1 MTRLTDHERREVA
14 GQSAEQR
21 YQYFIDRAVESG
33 QVWSLRSDD
42 GWVEVSSEDG
52 EPCMPVWP
60 HPDFAAEWATDGW
73 ADCQPAAID
82 LDAWLS
88 RWPRAWRVTASCWW
102 CFPASTRR
110 AWCCRPPSSA
120 RRCWRR
126 ARGAEG

>member
-1 MTRLTDHERREVA
+1 MTRLTDRERREVA

-88 RWPRAWRVTASCWW
+88 RWTPGLESDGVMLVV
-102 CFPASTRR
+102 FPGLDEEGMVLPASELGE
-110 AWCCRPPSSA
+110 ALLAA
-120 RRCWRR
+120 R
-126 ARGAEG
+126 EGV